1 MGKATAREIREPY
14 DMVEPRLTRIYYNLQ
29 LSPVIFPEVISPYPS
44 QKIDTFE
51 NSLRIPCKSKQRQFQ
66 KVFSKNGQCAQ
77 KKNSFFPLLA
87 QSRSWNAFFF
97 FSPYT
102 LSKKTCMEG
111 RRKKASHSC
120 AGPGVGRGK
129 CIFSGCIFC
138 VLHKMVYLRRES
150 YRTLH

>member
-1 MGKATAREIREPY
+1 
-14 DMVEPRLTRIYYNLQ
+14 MVEPRLTRIYYTTAQSSYLPRRSIPLSKSQHHKKWTLLRFHKGFPAKANSGNLKK
-29 LSPVIFPEVISPYPS
+29 FFKKRTMHPE
-44 QKIDTFE
+44 
-51 NSLRIPCKSKQRQFQ
+51 
-66 KVFSKNGQCAQ
+66 
-77 KKNSFFPLLA
+77 KNSFFPLLA

-120 AGPGVGRGK
+120 TGPGVGRGK
-129 CIFSGCIFC
+129 CIFSGCIFR
-138 VLHKMVYLRRES
+138 VLHKMVYLRLES